1 MSTSKYSVA
10 ITNTSLGQA
19 VGNPP
24 YDGYIDPTS
33 VEMYMTNVLKTA
45 SAVLGTVSAGQ
56 VVLINDY
63 PVTMTS
69 NTISSVVSD
78 INALTSKH
86 HVVAANAAGKL
97 TLINEPLWG
106 SVGVAVSD
114 FTAGITAELGFLA
127 PVASVV
133 AAPTTLVRSIAK
145 KRGNYR
151 WLFLMEQLNSTGT
164 IVQIDSVV
172 LTGTDTTFAANPTAI
187 QFNVSLDNDQY
198 YSYDFSGN
206 LIFGRNAVLYNV
218 ARALMAS
225 GTYVDVV
232 YNPTETIPTPP
243 PYVAAGPSSMTVVV
257 GALTASSSDALAAVT
272 VTPLIS
278 SVY

>member
-1 MSTSKYSVA
+1 MTVSKYSIA
-10 ITNTSLGQA
+10 ITNASLGQQ
-19 VGNPP
+19 VGSPP
-24 YDGYIDPTS
+24 YDGYINPTTVS
-33 VEMYMTNVLKTA
+33 GYITNTLKTA

-63 PVTMTS
+63 PVTMSST
-69 NTISSVVSD
+69 TIGSVVSD

-97 TLINEPLWG
+97 TLINEPLWAKAG
-106 SVGVAVSD
+106 VSVAD

-133 AAPTTLVRSIAK
+133 AAPTTLVRSIAVT
-145 KRGNYR
+145 RGNYR
-151 WLFLMEQLNSTGT
+151 WKFLMEQLNSTGT

-187 QFNVSLDNDQY
+187 QFNVSFDNDQY
-198 YSYDFSGN
+198 YSYDLSGN
-206 LIFGRNAVLYNV
+206 LVYGKVAVQYNV

-243 PYVAAGPSSMTVVV
+243 PYILAGPSSMTVVV
-257 GALTASSSDALAAVT
+257 GATSSDALAAIT
-272 VTPLIS
+272 VAPLVA